1 MNIIKRYFA
10 IFATLVVTA
19 ASMQAED
26 LVILHTNDTHSQIDP
41 LDSGKGGI
49 MRRKAL
55 IDSVRA
61 VQPNVLL
68 VDAGDAVQGTLF
80 FTLYGGEAEMKAMNV
95 LGYDIC
101 VLGNHDFD
109 NGMEPLAR
117 NIGMSNSQWLTTNY
131 DLGKSILDDK
141 LKPYLIKEFDGVRV
155 GFMGINLDP
164 RGMIAE
170 GNYDGVEY
178 LDPYKA
184 ANATAWA
191 LKHNEK
197 VDKVVAVTHIGYELG
212 ERPSDIALARQSED
226 IDVIIGGHSHS
237 TVVPDGNAEYVIN
250 ALGNPVL
257 VVQTGSR
264 GVNIGEVTIDLDNP
278 AAPATEKLIPVD
290 ERLDGYYDAELAE
303 TLKPYRASV
312 DSIMGLKVAA
322 SGVVLDSQRLQNL
335 FADQLKQLGDNLAGG
350 KKVDLA
356 IINKGGIRRELP
368 KGIITEG
375 MIITTLPFNNHAEVL
390 EIKGGDLMEA
400 FDVMAS
406 RGGDAVSSE
415 VRAVFDPETGRCVSI
430 TIAGSPIDPERTYRI
445 ATIDYLANGGDYM
458 FPLTKGT
465 VVAASENI
473 LYIDILN
480 LLRSNKRKLKPSDKP
495 RMTPVS

>member
-1 MNIIKRYFA
+1 MNTIKRYFA
-10 IFATLVVTA
+10 IFAALAATA
-19 ASMQAED
+19 ASVQAED

-41 LDSGKGGI
+41 LDDGMGGI

-80 FTLYGGEAEMKAMNV
+80 FTLYGGEAEMKAMND

-117 NIGMSNSQWLTTNY
+117 NIGMSDSQWLTTNY
-131 DLGKSILDDK
+131 DLSKSILDGK
-141 LKPYLIKEFDGVRV
+141 LKPYIIKDYDGVRV
-155 GFMGINLDP
+155 GFIGINLDP

-197 VDKVVAVTHIGYELG
+197 VDKVVAVTHIGYEPG
-212 ERPSDIALARQSED
+212 ERPSDTALARQSED

-237 TVVPDGNAEYVIN
+237 TVVPDGSSEYVMN
-250 ALGNPVL
+250 ALGKPVL

-278 AAPATEKLIPVD
+278 DAPATEKLIPVNG
-290 ERLDGYYDAELAE
+290 RLDGYYDAELAE
-303 TLKPYRASV
+303 ILKPYRASV
-312 DSIMGLKVAA
+312 DSIMGLKVATSA
-322 SGVVLDSQRLQNL
+322 VELDSQRLQNL
-335 FADQLKQLGDNLAGG
+335 FADMLKQLGDNLAGEE
-350 KKVDLA
+350 VDLA
-356 IINKGGIRRELP
+356 IINKGGIRRQLP
-368 KGIITEG
+368 KGAITEG
-375 MIITTLPFNNHAEVL
+375 MIIMTLPFNNRAEVL
-390 EIKGGDLMEA
+390 EIKGSDLIDA

-406 RGGDAVSSE
+406 RGGDAISSE
-415 VRAVFDPETGRCVSI
+415 AQAVFDPVTGHCTDI
-430 TIAGSPIDPERTYRI
+430 TIDGRPVDPDRTYRV
-445 ATIDYLANGGDYM
+445 ATIDYLARGGDYM

-465 VVAASENI
+465 VVASSENI
-473 LYIDILN
+473 LYKDILN
-480 LLRSNKRKLKPSDKP
+480 LLRANKKKLKPSDSP
-495 RMTPVS
+495 RMTAAS

>member
-1 MNIIKRYFA
+1 MNIIKRYSA
-10 IFATLVVTA
+10 ILVALAATA
-19 ASMQAED
+19 ASVQAED

-41 LDSGKGGI
+41 LDNGMGGI

-117 NIGMSNSQWLTTNY
+117 NIDMSNSQWLTTNY
-131 DLGKSILDDK
+131 GLGKSVLDGK
-141 LKPYLIKEFDGVRV
+141 FRPYIIKEFDGVRV
-155 GFMGINLDP
+155 GFMGINLEP

-197 VDKVVAVTHIGYELG
+197 VDKVVAVTHIGYEPG
-212 ERPSDIALARQSED
+212 ERPSDVALARQSED
-226 IDVIIGGHSHS
+226 IDVVIGGHSHS
-237 TVVPDGNAEYVIN
+237 TVVPDGSSEYVMN

-264 GVNIGEVTIDLDNP
+264 GINIGEVTIDLENL
-278 AAPATEKLIPVD
+278 AAPATEKLITVD
-290 ERLDGYYDAELAE
+290 GRLDGYYDAGLAE
-303 TLKPYRASV
+303 TLNPYRASV
-312 DSIMGLKVAA
+312 DSIMGLKVATSA
-322 SGVVLDSQRLQNL
+322 VELDSQRLQNL
-335 FADQLKQLGDNLAGG
+335 FADLVKRLGDNLAGE
-350 KKVDLA
+350 KVDLA
-356 IINKGGIRRELP
+356 IINKGGIRRNLP
-368 KGIITEG
+368 KGTITEG

-390 EIKGGDLMEA
+390 EIKGSDLMEA

-415 VRAVFDPETGRCVSI
+415 AQAVFDPETGRCVSI
-430 TIAGSPIDPERTYRI
+430 TIDGSPIDPDRTYRI
-445 ATIDYLANGGDYM
+445 ATINYLARGGDYM

-473 LYIDILN
+473 LYNDILN
-480 LLRSNKRKLKPSDKP
+480 LLKSNKKKLKPSDKP
-495 RMTPVS
+495 RMTPVL